1 MDAHGMSDVTPEE
14 LAERLSA
21 LTGFEFSPTEML
33 STAHVLLS
41 LPDDDPRRE
50 RLYLA
55 LARAQEAEDD
65 GNPVAFIRHAL
76 EFMAGLL
83 RLTQ

>member
-1 MDAHGMSDVTPEE
+1 
-14 LAERLSA
+14 LAERLLA
-21 LTGFEFSPTEML
+21 LTGFEFSPAEVL
-33 STAHVLLS
+33 STAHVLLA

-55 LARAQEAEDD
+55 VARALEAEDD
-65 GNPVAFIRHAL
+65 GDPVAFFRHAL

-83 RLTQ
+83 RLRE